1 MTIHGLL
8 AEFRGS
14 GLHVTRR
21 TRRTKARAKILLKLG
36 FDTEDQV
43 LLHFLL
49 VDFGEGFV

>member
-8 AEFRGS
+8 AEFREL

-21 TRRTKARAKILLKLG
+21 TRRTKERAKDLLKIE

-43 LLHFLL
+43 LLIIESIMKLL
-49 VDFGEGFV
+49 IS